1 MTHALQV
8 HLPAEFE
15 DKFRSAIGQVFA
27 RRIRTRCSLLLA
39 PIRADRMRRNSQ

>member
-15 DKFRSAIGQVFA
+15 DKLRSAIGQGVRPSNSNALQFA
-27 RRIRTRCSLLLA
+27 TGGQLVLIGC
-39 PIRADRMRRNSQ
+39 